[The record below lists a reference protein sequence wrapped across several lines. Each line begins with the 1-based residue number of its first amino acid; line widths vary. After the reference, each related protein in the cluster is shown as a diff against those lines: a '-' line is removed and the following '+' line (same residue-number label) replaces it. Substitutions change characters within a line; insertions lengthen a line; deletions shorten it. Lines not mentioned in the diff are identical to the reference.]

1 MRIIRNVTSSQK
13 QEQVTKYGDET
24 HVLLDE
30 REVEVVNEDETSYVQ
45 YEYDKVIVVNSST
58 YADAVEAATNY
69 FRKVN
74 KEHLLNSIVVTTSS
88 GKEFYA
94 DPISRTDLA
103 DAISIANE
111 SGETT
116 VLWKLATGWEE
127 VTLEEMKEARLL
139 GLQEK
144 AKVIG
149 RIMGIDM

>member
-1 MRIIRNVTSSQK
+1 VTSSQK

-30 REVEVVNEDETSYVQ
+30 REVEVVNEDETTYVQ
-45 YEYDKVIVVNSST
+45 YEYDKVIVANSSA
-58 YADAVEAATNY
+58 YADSVEAATNY

-88 GKEFYA
+88 GKSFYA

-103 DAISIANE
+103 DAISIADESNE
-111 SGETT
+111 TA
-116 VLWKLATGWEE
+116 VLWKLATGWEQ

-149 RIMGIDM
+149 M

>member
-30 REVEVVNEDETSYVQ
+30 REVEVVNEDETTYVQ
-45 YEYDKVIVVNSST
+45 YEYDKVIVANSSA
-58 YADAVEAATNY
+58 YADSVEAATNY

-88 GKEFYA
+88 GKSFYA

-103 DAISIANE
+103 DAISIADERNE
-111 SGETT
+111 TA
-116 VLWKLATGWEE
+116 VLWKLATGWEQ

-149 RIMGIDM
+149 M

>member
-30 REVEVVNEDETSYVQ
+30 REVEVVNGFGDMEEEASIQ
-45 YEYDKVIVVNSST
+45 YEYDKVIVINSST

-74 KEHLLNSIVVTTSS
+74 KEYLLDSIVVTTTS
-88 GKEFYA
+88 GKSFYA

-149 RIMGIDM
+149 M

>member
-30 REVEVVNEDETSYVQ
+30 REVEVVNEDETTYVQ
-45 YEYDKVIVVNSST
+45 YEYDKVIVINSST

-74 KEHLLNSIVVTTSS
+74 KEYLLDSIVVTTTS
-88 GKEFYA
+88 GKSFYT

-111 SGETT
+111 SGKTT

-144 AKVIG
+144 AKIIG
-149 RIMGIDM
+149 M

>member
-13 QEQVTKYGDET
+13 QEQVTRYGNET

-45 YEYDKVIVVNSST
+45 YEYDKVIVTNSNI
-58 YADAVEAATNY
+58 YADVVEAATMH
-69 FRKVN
+69 FREMN
-74 KEHLLNSIVVTTSS
+74 KEHLLNSIVVTTTS

-103 DAISIANE
+103 DAISIAEE
-111 SGETT
+111 SSEVA
-116 VLWKLATGWEE
+116 VLWKLATGWTE

-144 AKVIG
+144 ARVIG
-149 RIMGIDM
+149 IA

>member
-1 MRIIRNVTSSQK
+1 MKIIRNVTSSQK

-30 REVEVVNEDETSYVQ
+30 REVEVVNEDETIYVQ

-58 YADAVEAATNY
+58 YANVVEAATSY

-74 KEHLLNSIVVTTSS
+74 KEYLLNSIVVATTT
-88 GKEFYA
+88 GKKFYA
-94 DPISRTDLA
+94 DPTSRTDLT
-103 DAISIANE
+103 DAISIADE
-111 SGETT
+111 SSETT

-149 RIMGIDM
+149 M